1 MSTELSLADARSGAR
16 PPNGEA
22 PPAPDCVDHAT
33 RIERL
38 TGIWTR
44 ILQVTPIFPGSNFFD
59 LGGDSLLAVGL
70 FLEIERETGRK
81 FPVTTI
87 YDAPTIAEQAAL
99 LESDSTP
106 KFSPLVLLK
115 PGDGRTPLFVVHGIG
130 GTVMELS
137 ALGKQI
143 QSDSP
148 VYALQARGLD
158 GTEPPLDTVEGMAAF
173 YLDAIREEQPA
184 GPYLLAG
191 YSFGGL
197 VAFEM
202 ARLLKQRQ
210 DNVALLFMVDA
221 YAHPKTWPLRS
232 RAAVRRRRLQS
243 RLRLIAARPM
253 GETVSYLA
261 GLAKKLVPPAMRRK
275 SADRSSAPKP
285 ALRWLKD
292 LDPNLPLPLRQV
304 RGAGEAA
311 LSSYVPQ
318 FYPGRITFLRA
329 QTTDPVFPTDPK
341 PIWRPLSQEFELFEA
356 PGDHRTLI
364 EQHAE
369 IVANRISSCI
379 AHALAPNDPKPGA
392 PK

>member
-1 MSTELSLADARSGAR
+1 MNTGLSLTDAPGEVR
-16 PPNGEA
+16 PPSGDA
-22 PPAPDCVDHAT
+22 APAPERIDQAT
-33 RIERL
+33 RVERL

-44 ILQVTPIFPGSNFFD
+44 ILQVTPIFPDSNFFD
-59 LGGDSLLAVGL
+59 LGGDLLLAVGL

-137 ALGKQI
+137 TLGKQI

-148 VYALQARGLD
+148 IYAVQARGLD
-158 GTEPPLDTVEGMAAF
+158 GAEPPFDTIEDMAAF
-173 YLDAIREEQPA
+173 YLDAIREEQSM

-202 ARLLKQRQ
+202 ARLLTQRQ
-210 DNVALLFMVDA
+210 ENVALLFMVDA
-221 YAHPKTWPLRS
+221 YAHPKTWPLGS

-243 RLRLIAARPM
+243 RLRLIAARPV

-261 GLAKKLVPPAMRRK
+261 GVAKKLVPHAMRR
-275 SADRSSAPKP
+275 ASAPKP

-318 FYPGRITFLRA
+318 FYPGKITFLRA
-329 QTTDPVFPTDPK
+329 QITDPVFPTDPK
-341 PIWRPLSQEFELFEA
+341 PIWGPLSQEFELLEA

-364 EQHAE
+364 ERHAG
-369 IVANRISSCI
+369 IVAGRISSSI
-379 AHALAPNDPKPGA
+379 AHALAPGDPKPGA
-392 PK
+392 RR